1 MHAIL
6 YDIFLIFLAN
16 VCRYCQTVLTAWI
29 HSCILSF
36 RSVDMY
42 KVCHI
47 HLWKIYHAG
56 IEISNIILSK
66 GRLISPTFN
75 KTTYTFDETTFFQKS
90 RLLCT
95 AAAIPNQFS
104 FFINRSLSM
113 SCRIQPQ
120 CPGNVGKHSILRF
133 ASISGLYSS
142 ISMVSPYKA
151 ARS

>member
-16 VCRYCQTVLTAWI
+16 VCRYCQAVLTAWI

-42 KVCHI
+42 RVCHI

-56 IEISNIILSK
+56 IAISNIILSK

-75 KTTYTFDETTFFQKS
+75 KTTYTFDETTFSEIQTPLYCRRHSKPI
-90 RLLCT
+90 L
-95 AAAIPNQFS
+95 
-104 FFINRSLSM
+104 FFHKPQPVHVMQNTTTM
-113 SCRIQPQ
+113 SGKCREAQYP
-120 CPGNVGKHSILRF
+120 
-133 ASISGLYSS
+133 
-142 ISMVSPYKA
+142 
-151 ARS
+151 